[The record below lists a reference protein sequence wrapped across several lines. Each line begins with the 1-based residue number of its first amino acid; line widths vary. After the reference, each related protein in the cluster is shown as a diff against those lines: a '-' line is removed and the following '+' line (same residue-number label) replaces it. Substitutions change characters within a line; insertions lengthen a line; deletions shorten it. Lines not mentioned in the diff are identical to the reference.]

1 LCKHIKVDWFIY
13 YNMPRLKTIK
23 DEKDKIKVKKS
34 PKNKNKNKK
43 KANVTPLLET
53 MENSCS
59 VAYYLEEHNSLKGEK
74 QDDKQDNKQEEIL
87 HEEGNITYFFNDDN
101 TFSAEAGE
109 NDENLLELM
118 KEFEEMEIKQAIT
131 ETSVGNIEDDFLF
144 AEIQNYTDNWTVKQ
158 LMQICDYYGLSKDIK
173 TFKCKKPEIIN
184 FLLVFENDGSNF
196 DLVMKRKQLWH
207 CIEEL
212 KNDKYMKKF
221 VLWD

>member
-1 LCKHIKVDWFIY
+1 LCKHIKVNWSIY
-13 YNMPRLKTIK
+13 YNMPRLKTMK

-43 KANVTPLLET
+43 KANVTPPLET

-59 VAYYLEEHNSLKGEK
+59 VAYYLEEHNSLKGEQEQK
-74 QDDKQDNKQEEIL
+74 QD
-87 HEEGNITYFFNDDN
+87 EGNITYFFNDDN
-101 TFSAEAGE
+101 IFSATE
-109 NDENLLELM
+109 NNENLLELM